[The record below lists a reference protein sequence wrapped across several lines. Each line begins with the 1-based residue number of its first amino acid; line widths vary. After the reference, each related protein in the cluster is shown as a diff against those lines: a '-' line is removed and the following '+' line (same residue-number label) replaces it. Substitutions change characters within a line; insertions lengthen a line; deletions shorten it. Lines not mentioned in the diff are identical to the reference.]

1 MIAKNKQANRYFFI
15 RPLIS
20 LGKSPRNETFQSFLV
35 SWREAEQRRRARLQ
49 APFLIRPSCSP
60 VAPSLT
66 NGDLTRTD
74 CPAGC

>member
-49 APFLIRPSCSP
+49 APG
-60 VAPSLT
+60 SLP
-66 NGDLTRTD
+66 DQAQLLPR
-74 CPAGC
+74 CPKSN